1 MRVSECSLFVLF
13 LFIILDINFI
23 IMTVLKAKQLKCNSE
38 KVCRRTREGERWG
51 AAKRD
56 RVTMK
61 DSALHFIWLGLVWSQ
76 FVMSRKSTINSHRHF
91 CHIQNVFYIPV
102 HSCTYFDIGMA
113 KMPTPFILLMPLV

>member
-1 MRVSECSLFVLF
+1 MFAVRAIPVYHFGYKFYNNDGAKSET
-13 LFIILDINFI
+13 I
-23 IMTVLKAKQLKCNSE
+23 
-38 KVCRRTREGERWG
+38 KVEQRKSVQKNERGRARG
-51 AAKRD
+51 AAIRD